1 MSTAGTWEAWGV
13 CVASGEKWA
22 RRNGRERMGAREWAR
37 ENGHE
42 RMGPKAWGHS
52 ARDSPHESKQEVD
65 ERAALAEAEEAVKG
79 AVRVYVRAERDDRL
93 SQTLIHHDSFAHV
106 ILAHGRRRDR
116 LPPPV
121 VRTVPKEIL
130 EPRVE
135 ALAACLMRSVHEVE
149 VDEVRELRAEVGVA
163 AQLRLQDAA
172 ARRVAV
178 EAEHA
183 QARARLR
190 GEREERV
197 ERERVERQGGRER
210 ERTHGR
216 SSALPKLRVQR
227 ERSRRGSMGRRRR
240 D

>member
-1 MSTAGTWEAWGV
+1 
-13 CVASGEKWA
+13 
-22 RRNGRERMGAREWAR
+22 MGAV
-37 ENGHE
+37 
-42 RMGPKAWGHS
+42 
-52 ARDSPHESKQEVD
+52 RDSPHESKQEVD

-149 VDEVRELRAEVGVA
+149 VDEVRELRAEVGVT

-183 QARARLR
+183 QARAREWR
-190 GEREERV
+190 GREGERE
-197 ERERVERQGGRER
+197 REDARAQLSTAQAPRAAGAQPQGKHGAAAARLAAVCGAAWAWSGGR
-210 ERTHGR
+210 
-216 SSALPKLRVQR
+216 AAA
-227 ERSRRGSMGRRRR
+227 
-240 D
+240 